1 MLSIPLHTISTPKTL
16 RKNFTMSNDTAR
28 ELDFLA
34 TLLHKNQ
41 SQIIPELIQRES
53 LARRNELRI
62 AKLQQLKGAFTGL
75 ISDKQSIQRM
85 KSERVR

>member
-1 MLSIPLHTISTPKTL
+1 
-16 RKNFTMSNDTAR
+16 MSNDTAR

>member
-34 TLLHKNQ
+34 TLLQKNQ

-75 ISDKQSIQRM
+75 IGAEQSIQRM